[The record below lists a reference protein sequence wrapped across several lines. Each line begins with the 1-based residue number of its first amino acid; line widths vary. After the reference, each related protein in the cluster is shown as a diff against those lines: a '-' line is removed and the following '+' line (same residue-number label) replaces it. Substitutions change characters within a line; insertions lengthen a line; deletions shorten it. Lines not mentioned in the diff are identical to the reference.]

1 MASFIHYPFLEDIEN
16 KEQVWATPFDRDISY
31 AELEHFNK
39 RLISGSWMGLI
50 GFPYVPFLFNN
61 REKKWMLDEEYLN
74 GSNSRYKLNPMNP
87 IRYGSCWFKYS
98 PEEYLNYHNHRYII
112 NNEYADLTF
121 EKAGKLLTTKGY
133 KISSSTLSPNE
144 YCAEKTF
151 MAISLINS
159 VTGSECLLL
168 PACLT
173 QRCKT
178 EQSKKYSLQT
188 ASGIINRAL
197 DEFIRRKINPTQ
209 KEIVDFLIELI
220 GNKEIYIS
228 EEHFIAQIYDRVCYY
243 SNYEK
248 RYKSTWGS
256 SDKNV
261 ILCKADFIKNTD
273 VKTILSYI

>member
-1 MASFIHYPFLEDIEN
+1 MAYFYRYPFFEDIEN

-50 GFPYVPFLFNN
+50 GFPYVPFLFNV

-87 IRYGSCWFKYS
+87 IRYGICWLKYS
-98 PEEYLNYHNHRYII
+98 PEEYLNNHQYII

-121 EKAGKLLTTKGY
+121 EKAGKLLISKGY
-133 KISSSTLSPNE
+133 KISPSTLFPNE

-228 EEHFIAQIYDRVCYY
+228 EEHFTAQVCHIHRSYGY
-243 SNYEK
+243 REKLKITWDISNN
-248 RYKSTWGS
+248 
-256 SDKNV
+256 NV